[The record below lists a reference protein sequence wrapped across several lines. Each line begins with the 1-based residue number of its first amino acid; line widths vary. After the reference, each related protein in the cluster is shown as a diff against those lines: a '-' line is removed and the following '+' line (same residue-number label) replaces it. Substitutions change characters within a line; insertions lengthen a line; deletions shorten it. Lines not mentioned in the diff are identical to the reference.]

1 MCMYMSRTGRFALP
15 RVRVVSPRRRGMLC
29 SGKCCHRGQGTG
41 KRGAH
46 FFFKSS
52 SSLSS
57 PLPRKSL
64 KLSAGPSGVV
74 RARDTELFGY
84 RFSGNPSAGGQ
95 ADRVP
100 CQPWPLGGRISQILS
115 LIASLTH
122 VGGMPLRFV
131 EQRVVRCRHL
141 GSGGAAKGA
150 GDGLWPLTGAPQAV
164 RATAEAEAGDG
175 AEEGRKG
182 GGGRNITFEPQQR
195 EGVHRCD
202 ASRRWRRQRWRRGMR
217 RRSARRRNASQCDAR
232 RSGTARWIS
241 RWRWL
246 YSHLHAKCRCCA

>member
-1 MCMYMSRTGRFALP
+1 MCRNA
-15 RVRVVSPRRRGMLC
+15 
-29 SGKCCHRGQGTG
+29 QGG
-41 KRGAH
+41 GA
-46 FFFKSS
+46 
-52 SSLSS
+52 
-57 PLPRKSL
+57 
-64 KLSAGPSGVV
+64 KLSAHQDRSPQLYLQSPKMYFDAHCDHSLPHVNVASETTQHTPYTVKAFDCTVKPETVDAPHG
-74 RARDTELFGY
+74 TELFGY

>member
-1 MCMYMSRTGRFALP
+1 MSFP
-15 RVRVVSPRRRGMLC
+15 V
-29 SGKCCHRGQGTG
+29 
-41 KRGAH
+41 
-46 FFFKSS
+46 
-52 SSLSS
+52 LSH
-57 PLPRKSL
+57 LIL
-64 KLSAGPSGVV
+64 ILILLEV
-74 RARDTELFGY
+74 DHTTELFGY